1 MRRGRF
7 IQEFGGRVRERRLAM
22 GLSQEDLAF
31 RAGLHRTAVSH
42 IEQAT
47 RSSTLETVEKLAR
60 ALKLQ
65 PAELMPPLPGSRKRG
80 AGRDR

>member
-1 MRRGRF
+1 M
-7 IQEFGGRVRERRLAM
+7 RVRELRKAA

-31 RAGLHRTAVSH
+31 AAGLHRTAISH

-60 ALKLQ
+60 ALECQ
-65 PAELMPPLPGSRKRG
+65 PKDLLPEV
-80 AGRDR
+80 